1 MEDNFIKLPRVLEI
15 LCMSKTCFYNHRLVL
30 KIPTYKISPKGK
42 LVRYKEQ
49 EVRDAF
55 NKFRRD
61 SGEEPEE

>member
-15 LCMSKTCFYNHRLVL
+15 LCMSKSSFYKHPPEL
-30 KIPTYKISPKGK
+30 KIPTYKISPKSK
-42 LVRYKEQ
+42 LVRYKEL

-61 SGEEPEE
+61 GGEEPKE